1 MKVSIQR
8 KKPPSESS
16 DLKVIIL
23 FFLQEITEVVDIKIY
38 TKLIPG
44 SFLTVITI
52 ISE

>member
-8 KKPPSESS
+8 KNRPSESI

-23 FFLQEITEVVDIKIY
+23 FLQEITEVVDIKIY